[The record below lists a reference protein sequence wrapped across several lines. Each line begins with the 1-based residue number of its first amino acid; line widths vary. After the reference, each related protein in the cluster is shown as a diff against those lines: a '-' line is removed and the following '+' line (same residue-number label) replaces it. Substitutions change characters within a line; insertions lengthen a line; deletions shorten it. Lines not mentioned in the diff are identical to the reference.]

1 MGEEP
6 EIEPREILRRTRVE
20 VAPYMREL
28 AKHRRAMI
36 PRMEIAK
43 RWIDYYEALAKTR
56 RLKPS
61 EARKLEGHRKAYSLA
76 QSKLEVFRAAGRY
89 ARTKK
94 PRDLIALRQA
104 QSRYYEAKAEM
115 LPPEKAKEIRE
126 KFIPLK
132 EIYDELAKIR
142 KDIEEKCKR
151 YKAVKYRTT
160 LAAALMPPAERY
172 ITMKSLGATLRD
184 DYVRAYELYVRAY
197 ELSQKGMGTSELI
210 EHYREMKEAGV

>member
-28 AKHRRAMI
+28 AKHRRALI

-56 RLKPS
+56 PLKPS
-61 EARKLEGHRKAYSLA
+61 EARKLEGHRKAYTLA
-76 QSKLEVFRAAGRY
+76 KSKLEVFRAAGRY

-94 PRDLIALRQA
+94 PTDLIALRQA
-104 QSRYYEAKAEM
+104 QSRYYEAKAET
-115 LPPEKAKEIRE
+115 LPPEKAREVKE
-126 KFIPLK
+126 KLVPPK
-132 EIYDELAKIR
+132 EMYDELAKIR
-142 KDIEEKCKR
+142 EEIEEKCKK

-160 LAAALMPPAERY
+160 LATALMPPVERY
-172 ITMKSLGATLRD
+172 ITMKSLGAALRD
-184 DYVRAYELYVRAY
+184 AYVRAYELA
-197 ELSQKGMGTSELI
+197 QKGMGMSELI
-210 EHYREMKEAGV
+210 EHYREMKEAGA